1 MTRHT
6 RRDFLKSAAAAG
18 LATSFTIA
26 GTKASGQV
34 LGANERLRI
43 AVCGLNGRGRSHAG
57 EYVEMD
63 DVELAYVVDPDT
75 QVRDSAAESYSASKA
90 KGYTVKGISDVRD
103 ALADKT
109 LDAISVATP
118 NHWHSL
124 MVIWAAQAGKHCYVE
139 KPASHDIY
147 EGRVALE
154 AWKKYGVVVQHG
166 TQKRSD
172 SRTRR
177 SHKAIRDGKFGKLK
191 ISYGYCCKPRGGIGF
206 KEPSDPPSNLDWN
219 LWRGPAWSTS
229 TTATTSTTTGTGSGR
244 PATAT

>member
-18 LATSFTIA
+18 LATSFTIG
-26 GTKASGQV
+26 GTKASGKV

-43 AVCGLNGRGRSHAG
+43 GVVGIGGRGGAHLSAYTSMDKVQVTHLIEPDRRKWEARTKAVKARSGNEPKCVA
-57 EYVEMD
+57 
-63 DVELAYVVDPDT
+63 
-75 QVRDSAAESYSASKA
+75 
-90 KGYTVKGISDVRD
+90 DVRE
-103 ALADKT
+103 ALADNE

-154 AWKKYGVVVQHG
+154 AWKKYGVVVQQHE
-166 TQKRSD
+166 R
-172 SRTRR
+172 
-177 SHKAIRDGKFGKLK
+177 
-191 ISYGYCCKPRGGIGF
+191 
-206 KEPSDPPSNLDWN
+206 
-219 LWRGPAWSTS
+219 
-229 TTATTSTTTGTGSGR
+229 
-244 PATAT
+244 